1 MPPFWSRLRTAPG
14 EPSSNLYRANR
25 VRRLDQFVFL
35 ALLQDGITTGAIYL
49 LLAIGLLIVFS
60 VTRVIFVPQGDL
72 LAYGTLTVATLQSG
86 QMPGT
91 LWLLD
96 GLSALALGL
105 SLLGGNRARVWGAL
119 RWAAYPL
126 AVTAAAW
133 FLAPSQVPAISVLLA
148 LAIVTPMGPLI
159 WRFAFQPMAGAS
171 VLALLILAMALHF
184 VLAGLGL
191 VFFGPEQA
199 SAPALTD
206 ASFEIGVLTVS
217 GQSLAVLLCCA
228 ALVIGLRWFF
238 GATIHGK
245 ALRAT
250 ASDPLGARLVG
261 IDAGQTGALA
271 FGLASFIAALAGVL
285 IGALTPLSYDAGFDI
300 GLKGFVAAIMGGLV
314 SYPMAAAG
322 AVLVGVLESL
332 VSFWASAYREV
343 IVFTLLIP
351 VLAWLSLRGGS
362 PEDKA

>member
-1 MPPFWSRLRTAPG
+1 MDL
-14 EPSSNLYRANR
+14 
-25 VRRLDQFVFL
+25 FVFL

-72 LAYGTLTVATLQSG
+72 LAFGTLTVAALQAG
-86 QMPGT
+86 QVPGT

-96 GLSALALGL
+96 GVSALALIL
-105 SLLGGNRARVWGAL
+105 SLFRGRRAAMTGVLAWGL
-119 RWAAYPL
+119 FPL
-126 AVTAAAW
+126 IVTAAVLT
-133 FLAPSQVPAISVLLA
+133 LARYRIPAISIVLA
-148 LAIVTPMGPLI
+148 LSIVTPMGPLI
-159 WRFAFQPMAGAS
+159 WRFAFRPIAGAS

-184 VLAGLGL
+184 VLIGASL
-191 VFFGPEQA
+191 VFFGPEEA
-199 SAPALTD
+199 SAPSLTD
-206 ASFEIGVLTVS
+206 ASFDLGALNVS

-228 ALVIGLRWFF
+228 ILVAGLRWFF

-250 ASDPLGARLVG
+250 ASDRLGARLVG
-261 IDAGQTGALA
+261 IDGAQTGALA
-271 FGLASFIAALAGVL
+271 FGLASFIAALAGIM
-285 IGALTPLSYDAGFDI
+285 IGAITPLSYDAGFDI

-322 AVLVGVLESL
+322 AVLVGVLESF
-332 VSFWASAYREV
+332 VSFWASAWREV

-351 VLAWLSLRGGS
+351 VLVWLSLRGGS
-362 PEDKA
+362 PEDRA

>member
-1 MPPFWSRLRTAPG
+1 MDW
-14 EPSSNLYRANR
+14 
-25 VRRLDQFVFL
+25 FVFL

-72 LAYGTLTVATLQSG
+72 LAFGTLTVAALQSG
-86 QMPGT
+86 HLPGT

-96 GLSALALGL
+96 GVSALALVA
-105 SLLGGNRARVWGAL
+105 SLFHGWRAARRGVLAWGV
-119 RWAAYPL
+119 YPL
-126 AVTAAAW
+126 LVTGAAL
-133 FLAPSQVPAISVLLA
+133 FLAPRQVPAISILLA

-159 WRFAFQPMAGAS
+159 WRFAFRPIADAS
-171 VLALLILAMALHF
+171 VLALLILSMALHF
-184 VLAGLGL
+184 VLIGLGL
-191 VFFGPEQA
+191 VFFGPEEA

-206 ASFEIGVLTVS
+206 ASFDLGELNVS

-228 ALVIGLRWFF
+228 LLVLGLRWFF

-245 ALRAT
+245 ALRAA
-250 ASDPLGARLVG
+250 ASDRLGARLVG
-261 IDAGQTGALA
+261 IDAGATGALA
-271 FGLASFIAALAGVL
+271 FGLAAFIAALAGVL
-285 IGALTPLSYDAGFDI
+285 IGAVTPLSYDAGFDI

-332 VSFWASAYREV
+332 GSFWASAYRDV

-351 VLAWLSLRGGS
+351 VLVWLSLRSGS
-362 PEDKA
+362 PEDRA

>member
-1 MPPFWSRLRTAPG
+1 MDW
-14 EPSSNLYRANR
+14 
-25 VRRLDQFVFL
+25 FVFL

-72 LAYGTLTVATLQSG
+72 LAFGTLTVAALQSG
-86 QMPGT
+86 RLPGT

-96 GLSALALGL
+96 GVAALALIS
-105 SLLGGNRARVWGAL
+105 SLFQGRRAAL
-119 RWAAYPL
+119 RGVLTWGMYPT
-126 AVTAAAW
+126 AITAAALL
-133 FLAPSQVPAISVLLA
+133 LARREIPTVSILLA

-159 WRFAFQPMAGAS
+159 WRFAFRPIADAS

-184 VLAGLGL
+184 VLIGLGL
-191 VFFGPEQA
+191 VFFGPEEA
-199 SAPALTD
+199 SAPPITD
-206 ASFEIGVLTVS
+206 ASFDLGSLNVS
-217 GQSLAVLLCCA
+217 GQTLAVLLCCA
-228 ALVIGLRWFF
+228 VLVLALRWFF
-238 GATIHGK
+238 FASIHGK
-245 ALRAT
+245 ALRAA
-250 ASDPLGARLVG
+250 ASDRLGARLAG
-261 IDAGQTGALA
+261 IDPGATGALA

-285 IGALTPLSYDAGFDI
+285 IGGITPLSYDAGFDI

-332 VSFWASAYREV
+332 SSFWASAYREV

-351 VLAWLSLRGGS
+351 VLVWLSLRSGP
-362 PEDKA
+362 PEDRA

>member
-1 MPPFWSRLRTAPG
+1 MDW
-14 EPSSNLYRANR
+14 
-25 VRRLDQFVFL
+25 FVFL

-72 LAYGTLTVATLQSG
+72 LAFGALTAAALQSG

-96 GLSALALGL
+96 AAAAVALIASLFGGWRAALRGALA
-105 SLLGGNRARVWGAL
+105 WGI
-119 RWAAYPL
+119 YPL
-126 AVTAAAW
+126 VVTAAVA
-133 FLAPSQVPAISVLLA
+133 FLAPRQVPAISILLA

-159 WRFAFQPMAGAS
+159 WRFAFRPIADAS

-184 VLAGLGL
+184 VLIGLGL
-191 VFFGPEQA
+191 LFFGPEEA
-199 SAPALTD
+199 NAPALTD
-206 ASFEIGVLTVS
+206 ASFDLGVLSVS
-217 GQSLAVLLCCA
+217 GQSVAVLLCCA
-228 ALVIGLRWFF
+228 ALVLGLRWFL
-238 GATIHGK
+238 GATLHGK
-245 ALRAT
+245 VLRAA
-250 ASDPLGARLVG
+250 ASDRVGARLVG
-261 IDAGQTGALA
+261 IDAGATGALA

-285 IGALTPLSYDAGFDI
+285 IGAVTPLSYDAGFDI
-300 GLKGFVAAIMGGLV
+300 GLKGFVAAVMGGLI

-332 VSFWASAYREV
+332 SSFWASAYREV

-351 VLAWLSLRGGS
+351 ILVWLSLRSGS
-362 PEDKA
+362 PEDRA

>member
-1 MPPFWSRLRTAPG
+1 MDW
-14 EPSSNLYRANR
+14 
-25 VRRLDQFVFL
+25 FVFL

-72 LAYGTLTVATLQSG
+72 LAFGTLTVAALQSG
-86 QMPGT
+86 HLPGT

-96 GLSALALGL
+96 GVSTLALIA
-105 SLLGGNRARVWGAL
+105 SLFRGRRAAL
-119 RWAAYPL
+119 RGILAWGLYP
-126 AVTAAAW
+126 AMVTAIAF
-133 FLAPSQVPAISVLLA
+133 FLAPREVPAISIILA

-159 WRFAFQPMAGAS
+159 WRFAFRPIANAS

-184 VLAGLGL
+184 VLIGLGL
-191 VFFGPEQA
+191 VFFGPEEA
-199 SAPALTD
+199 AAPPITD
-206 ASFEIGVLTVS
+206 ASFDFGSLNVS
-217 GQSLAVLLCCA
+217 GQTLAVLACCA
-228 ALVIGLRWFF
+228 VLVLGLRWFF
-238 GATIHGK
+238 GSTIHGK
-245 ALRAT
+245 ALRAA
-250 ASDPLGARLVG
+250 ASDRLGARLVG
-261 IDAGQTGALA
+261 IDASATGALA

-285 IGALTPLSYDAGFDI
+285 IGGVTPISYDAGFDI

-332 VSFWASAYREV
+332 SSFWASAYHEV

-351 VLAWLSLRGGS
+351 ILVWLSLRSGS
-362 PEDKA
+362 PEDRA

>member
-1 MPPFWSRLRTAPG
+1 MDW
-14 EPSSNLYRANR
+14 
-25 VRRLDQFVFL
+25 FVFL

-72 LAYGTLTVATLQSG
+72 LAFGTLTVAVLQSG
-86 QMPGT
+86 HLPGT

-96 GLSALALGL
+96 GVSALALAA
-105 SLLGGNRARVWGAL
+105 SLLQGWRGAMRGVLAWGV
-119 RWAAYPL
+119 YPL
-126 AVTAAAW
+126 IVTAAAW
-133 FLAPSQVPAISVLLA
+133 FLAPREVPAISILLA

-159 WRFAFQPMAGAS
+159 WRFAFRPIADAS
-171 VLALLILAMALHF
+171 VLALLILSMALHF
-184 VLAGLGL
+184 VLIGLGL
-191 VFFGPEQA
+191 VFFGPEEA

-206 ASFEIGVLTVS
+206 ASFDIGDLNVS
-217 GQSLAVLLCCA
+217 GQSVAVLLCCA
-228 ALVIGLRWFF
+228 LLVLGLRWFF

-245 ALRAT
+245 ALRAA
-250 ASDPLGARLVG
+250 ASDRLGARLVG
-261 IDAGQTGALA
+261 IDAAATGALA

-285 IGALTPLSYDAGFDI
+285 IGAVTPLSYDAGFDI

-332 VSFWASAYREV
+332 GSFWASAYREV
-343 IVFTLLIP
+343 IVFTVLIP
-351 VLAWLSLRGGS
+351 VLVWLSLRSGL
-362 PEDKA
+362 PEDRA

>member
-1 MPPFWSRLRTAPG
+1 MDW
-14 EPSSNLYRANR
+14 
-25 VRRLDQFVFL
+25 FVFL
-35 ALLQDGITTGAIYL
+35 ALLQDGVTTGAIYL

-72 LAYGTLTVATLQSG
+72 LAFGTLTVAALQSG
-86 QMPGT
+86 QLPGT

-96 GLSALALGL
+96 GLSAVALVM
-105 SLLGGNRARVWGAL
+105 SLHKGRQAAL
-119 RWAAYPL
+119 RSVLAWGVYPL
-126 AVTAAAW
+126 LVTGAAW
-133 FLAPSQVPAISVLLA
+133 RLAPLQVPAISIILA

-159 WRFAFQPMAGAS
+159 WRFAFRPIAEAS
-171 VLALLILAMALHF
+171 VLALLILSMALHF
-184 VLAGLGL
+184 VLIGLGL
-191 VFFGPEQA
+191 VFFGPEEA
-199 SAPALTD
+199 SAPTLTD
-206 ASFEIGVLTVS
+206 ASFDLGDLTVS

-228 ALVIGLRWFF
+228 LLVVGLRWFF

-250 ASDPLGARLVG
+250 ASDRLGARLVG
-261 IDAGQTGALA
+261 IDANATGALA
-271 FGLASFIAALAGVL
+271 FGLAAFIAALAGVL
-285 IGALTPLSYDAGFDI
+285 IGAVTPLSYDAGFDI

-332 VSFWASAYREV
+332 GSFWASAYREV

-351 VLAWLSLRGGS
+351 VLVWLSLRTGS
-362 PEDKA
+362 SEDRA

>member
-1 MPPFWSRLRTAPG
+1 MDL
-14 EPSSNLYRANR
+14 
-25 VRRLDQFVFL
+25 FVFL

-72 LAYGTLTVATLQSG
+72 LAFGTLTVAALQSG
-86 QMPGT
+86 HLPGT

-96 GLSALALGL
+96 GVSAVALAASLFSGWRAVRRGVLAWGL
-105 SLLGGNRARVWGAL
+105 
-119 RWAAYPL
+119 YPL
-126 AVTAAAW
+126 AVTVAAVL
-133 FLAPSQVPAISVLLA
+133 LAPYQVPLISIVLA

-159 WRFAFQPMAGAS
+159 WRFAFRPVAGAS

-184 VLAGLGL
+184 VLIGLGL
-191 VFFGPEQA
+191 VFFGPEEV

-206 ASFEIGVLTVS
+206 ASFEVGILSVS
-217 GQSLAVLLCCA
+217 GQSLAVLVCCA
-228 ALVIGLRWFF
+228 ALVTGLRWFF

-250 ASDPLGARLVG
+250 ASDRLGARLVG
-261 IDAGQTGALA
+261 IDAGTTGALA

-285 IGALTPLSYDAGFDI
+285 IGAVTPLSYDAGFDI

-322 AVLVGVLESL
+322 AMLVGVLESL

-343 IVFTLLIP
+343 IVFTLLVP
-351 VLAWLSLRGGS
+351 VLVWLSLRGGS
-362 PEDKA
+362 PEDRA

>member
-1 MPPFWSRLRTAPG
+1 MDL
-14 EPSSNLYRANR
+14 
-25 VRRLDQFVFL
+25 FVFL

-72 LAYGTLTVATLQSG
+72 LAFGTLTVAALQSG
-86 QMPGT
+86 HLPGT

-96 GLSALALGL
+96 GLSAVALTASCFAGRRV
-105 SLLGGNRARVWGAL
+105 SVPAVLGWGI
-119 RWAAYPL
+119 YPP

-133 FLAPSQVPAISVLLA
+133 WLAPYQVPAVSIALA

-159 WRFAFQPMAGAS
+159 WRLAFRPVAGAP

-184 VLAGLGL
+184 VLIGLGL
-191 VFFGPEQA
+191 VFFGPEEA
-199 SAPALTD
+199 SAPSLTE
-206 ASFEIGVLTVS
+206 ASFEFGILNVS
-217 GQSLAVLLCCA
+217 GQSLAVLVCCA
-228 ALVIGLRWFF
+228 LLVTGLRWFF
-238 GATIHGK
+238 NATILGK

-250 ASDPLGARLVG
+250 ASDRLGARLVG
-261 IDAGQTGALA
+261 IDADETGALA
-271 FGLASFIAALAGVL
+271 FGLASFIAALAGIL
-285 IGALTPLSYDAGFDI
+285 IGAVTPISYDAGFEI

-322 AVLVGVLESL
+322 ALLVGVLESL
-332 VSFWASAYREV
+332 FSFWASAYREV

-351 VLAWLSLRGGS
+351 VLVWLSLRGGS
-362 PEDKA
+362 PEDRA

>member
-1 MPPFWSRLRTAPG
+1 MDL
-14 EPSSNLYRANR
+14 
-25 VRRLDQFVFL
+25 FVFL

-72 LAYGTLTVATLQSG
+72 LAFGTLTVASLQAG
-86 QMPGT
+86 QLPGT

-96 GLSALALGL
+96 GVSAIALAA
-105 SLLGGNRARVWGAL
+105 SLFGGRRARVMGLLAWGV
-119 RWAAYPL
+119 YPL
-126 AVTAAAW
+126 VVTAAAW
-133 FLAPSQVPAISVLLA
+133 FLAPWRIPVISIALA

-159 WRFAFQPMAGAS
+159 WRFAFRPVAGAS

-184 VLAGLGL
+184 VLIGLGL
-191 VFFGPEQA
+191 VFFGPEEA
-199 SAPALTD
+199 SAPSVTD
-206 ASFEIGVLTVS
+206 ASFEFGILTVT

-228 ALVIGLRWFF
+228 LLVAGLRWFF
-238 GATIHGK
+238 GSTIHGK

-250 ASDPLGARLVG
+250 ASDRLGARLVG
-261 IDAGQTGALA
+261 IDARATGALA

-285 IGALTPLSYDAGFDI
+285 IGAVTPISYDAGFDI

-332 VSFWASAYREV
+332 FSFWASAYRAV

-351 VLAWLSLRGGS
+351 VLVWLSLRGGS
-362 PEDKA
+362 PEDRA

>member
-1 MPPFWSRLRTAPG
+1 MDW
-14 EPSSNLYRANR
+14 
-25 VRRLDQFVFL
+25 FVFL

-72 LAYGTLTVATLQSG
+72 LAFGALTVAALQSG
-86 QMPGT
+86 HLPGT

-96 GLSALALGL
+96 GVSALALAA
-105 SLLGGNRARVWGAL
+105 SLLQGWRAAMRGAL
-119 RWAAYPL
+119 AWGIYPL
-126 AVTAAAW
+126 VVTVAAW
-133 FLAPSQVPAISVLLA
+133 FLAPREVPAISILLA

-159 WRFAFQPMAGAS
+159 WRFAFRPIADAS
-171 VLALLILAMALHF
+171 VLALLILSMALHF
-184 VLAGLGL
+184 VLIGLGL
-191 VFFGPEQA
+191 VFFGPEEA

-206 ASFEIGVLTVS
+206 ASFDVGDLNVS
-217 GQSLAVLLCCA
+217 GQSVAVLLCCA
-228 ALVIGLRWFF
+228 LLVLGLRWFF

-245 ALRAT
+245 ALRAA
-250 ASDPLGARLVG
+250 ASDRLGARLVG
-261 IDAGQTGALA
+261 IDAGATGALA

-285 IGALTPLSYDAGFDI
+285 IGAVTPLSYDAGFDI

-332 VSFWASAYREV
+332 GSFWASAYREV

-351 VLAWLSLRGGS
+351 VLVWLSLRSGS
-362 PEDKA
+362 PEDRA

>member
-1 MPPFWSRLRTAPG
+1 MDW
-14 EPSSNLYRANR
+14 
-25 VRRLDQFVFL
+25 FVFL
-35 ALLQDGITTGAIYL
+35 ALLQDGVTAGAIYL

-72 LAYGTLTVATLQSG
+72 LAFGTLTVAALQSG
-86 QMPGT
+86 HLPGT

-96 GLSALALGL
+96 GVSALALL
-105 SLLGGNRARVWGAL
+105 ESLFRGWRAAL
-119 RWAAYPL
+119 RGLLAWGVYPL
-126 AVTAAAW
+126 VVTGAAL
-133 FLAPSQVPAISVLLA
+133 FLAPRQLPAISILLA

-159 WRFAFQPMAGAS
+159 WRFAFRPIADAS

-184 VLAGLGL
+184 VLIGLGL
-191 VFFGPEQA
+191 VFFGPEEA

-206 ASFEIGVLTVS
+206 ASFDLGNLNVS

-228 ALVIGLRWFF
+228 ALVLGLRWFF
-238 GATIHGK
+238 GATIQGK
-245 ALRAT
+245 ALRAA
-250 ASDPLGARLVG
+250 ASDRLGARLVG
-261 IDAGQTGALA
+261 IDATATGSLA

-285 IGALTPLSYDAGFDI
+285 IGAITPLSYDAGFDI

-332 VSFWASAYREV
+332 SSFWASAYRDV

-351 VLAWLSLRGGS
+351 VLVWLSLRSGS
-362 PEDKA
+362 PEDRA